1 MKKENIFP
9 NNKNKIYEFNENLE
23 LFRSTINSYLWIMKH
38 NKTKKLREKMLKR
51 LDLNWW
57 KFFNISEFSERVIKK
72 YQYNNIDKNK
82 YKK

>member
-1 MKKENIFP
+1 
-9 NNKNKIYEFNENLE
+9 
-23 LFRSTINSYLWIMKH
+23 MKH